1 MSMDPE
7 SRSVN
12 HEKLFKYVTKYTA
25 AFWGTSF
32 VNELVRIKADE
43 DSKRFASPT
52 HAGDAE
58 A

>member
-1 MSMDPE
+1 MSTDPE

-43 DSKRFASPT
+43 DSKRFASM
-52 HAGDAE
+52 ANSGEAE